1 MRAGGGNGGWQSRA
15 NLSLKRWRAGTEE
28 KKVEVAMDEIVK
40 EGMLGDIL
48 RQYQIVSE
56 TDVNAALAEQQRSG
70 CRFGEAL
77 VQLGMV
83 TQEDIDWALSNQL
96 NLPYVRLKQAM
107 IDSEA
112 TALLPAQLARK
123 FNLIPLI
130 RTGDELQIA
139 IADPLNQE
147 AVDAVVQATGCQVSL
162 SVALLRE
169 IRQMQDSFYG
179 KVEEQAAL
187 GFSSTLLPAEVTA
200 AIDADPTG
208 GKLLDWLLLSIIQQK
223 LGSLSLQP
231 LDEVVNI
238 VAKRGGMAR
247 EVGRL
252 AARHYPEVLQRI
264 RQLSSIKGT
273 TGLSARGTLAFL
285 HKGTQVAFQI
295 ALLKAQGGD
304 YVTVRRSLAAAIPA
318 RIGEAEIS
326 AEKVRAFQELAAA
339 SRGLVL
345 FASRDPDERGRF
357 IDLYLEESNIS
368 GKTVMLLGEGV
379 GRGRQRFP
387 RISIPEQPH
396 GGFNGV
402 VTAVM
407 DHDPDIVVIEDI
419 TEHQSFIAACR
430 VASRGKLVVAGLSCN
445 DTASALRH
453 LHYFWHKNYLIPT
466 YLHGIV
472 TFKCVAILCP
482 DCKESY
488 TPAAE
493 EIAALRLVK
502 PPDSF
507 YRPAGCA
514 VCDNSGYQ
522 GKHYLLDVVRFGD
535 KLRDAFEGGRDSAE
549 VMAFLQ
555 QCGYRSII
563 DEGRALLEDGSI
575 TPEEYL
581 ASVLH

>member
-1 MRAGGGNGGWQSRA
+1 
-15 NLSLKRWRAGTEE
+15 
-28 KKVEVAMDEIVK
+28 MDEVVK

-48 RQYQIVSE
+48 RQYQIISE
-56 TDVNAALAEQQRSG
+56 TDINAALAEQRRSG

-96 NLPYVRLKQAM
+96 NLPYVRLKKAM

-112 TALLPAQLARK
+112 TALVPAGLARK

-147 AVDAVVQATGCQVSL
+147 AVEAVVQATGCQVSL

-169 IRQMQDSFYG
+169 IWQMQEAFYG
-179 KVEEQAAL
+179 TVEEQASL
-187 GFSSTLLPAEVTA
+187 GFASTLLPAEVTA
-200 AIDADPTG
+200 TIDADPTG
-208 GKLLDWLLLSIIQQK
+208 GKLLDWLLLSIIEQNP
-223 LGSLSLQP
+223 GSLSLQP
-231 LDEVVNI
+231 LDEVVSI
-238 VAKRGGMAR
+238 VAKRSGVTR
-247 EVGRL
+247 EVGQL
-252 AARHYPEVLQRI
+252 AVGHYPELLQRI

-273 TGLSARGTLAFL
+273 TDLSARGTLAFL
-285 HKGTQVAFQI
+285 HKGTQVAFHI

-304 YVTVRRSLAAAIPA
+304 YVTISKPVAAVMPG
-318 RIGEAEIS
+318 RIGEAGIT
-326 AEKVRAFQELAAA
+326 ADKARAFQELAAA

-345 FASRDPDERGRF
+345 FASRDPDERGHF
-357 IDLYLEESNIS
+357 IDLYLEECDTR

-379 GRGRQRFP
+379 GRGRHRFP

-419 TEHQSFIAACR
+419 TEHQSFIAACK

-482 DCKESY
+482 NCKESF

-493 EIAALRLVK
+493 DIAVLRLGK

-522 GKHYLLDVVRFGD
+522 GKRYLLDVVRFGE
-535 KLRDAFEGGRDSAE
+535 KLRESFEGGRDSAE

-555 QCGYRSII
+555 QSGYRSII
-563 DEGRALLEDGSI
+563 DEGGALLEAGAI
-575 TPEEYL
+575 TPEEYV

>member
-1 MRAGGGNGGWQSRA
+1 MH
-15 NLSLKRWRAGTEE
+15 
-28 KKVEVAMDEIVK
+28 EIVK
-40 EGMLGDIL
+40 EGTLGDIL
-48 RQYQIVSE
+48 LQYQIISE
-56 TDVNAALAEQQRSG
+56 TDIDAALAEQRRIG

-96 NLPYVRLKQAM
+96 NLPYVRLKKVM

-112 TALLPAQLARK
+112 TALVPASMARK

-139 IADPLNQE
+139 MADPLNQE
-147 AVDAVVQATGCQVSL
+147 AVEAVAQATGCQVSL

-187 GFSSTLLPAEVTA
+187 GFSSSLLPADVTA
-200 AIDADPTG
+200 DIDADPTG

-231 LDEVVNI
+231 LDEMVSI
-238 VAKRGGMAR
+238 AAKRNGVTR
-247 EVGRL
+247 EVGQL
-252 AARHYPEVLQRI
+252 AGGNYPELLQRI
-264 RQLSSIKGT
+264 RQQSSIKGA

-285 HKGTQVAFQI
+285 HKGTQVAFRVD
-295 ALLKAQGGD
+295 LLKAQGGD
-304 YVTVRRSLAAAIPA
+304 YVSISKPVVAAIPA
-318 RIGEAEIS
+318 RIEEAGIT
-326 AEKVRAFQELAAA
+326 ADKVSAFQELAAA

-345 FASRDPDERGRF
+345 FASRDPDERGHF
-357 IDLYLEESNIS
+357 IDLYLEESDTS

-379 GRGRQRFP
+379 GRGRRRFP

-419 TEHQSFIAACR
+419 TEHQSFIAACK

-466 YLHGIV
+466 YLRGIV

-482 DCKESY
+482 DCKESF

-502 PPDSF
+502 PPDNF

-522 GKHYLLDVVRFGD
+522 GKRYLLDVVRFGD
-535 KLRDAFEGGRDSAE
+535 KLRDAFEGGRDCAE

-555 QCGYRSII
+555 QSGYRSII
-563 DEGRALLEDGSI
+563 DEGRALLEAGAI
-575 TPEEYL
+575 APEEYL

>member
-1 MRAGGGNGGWQSRA
+1 M
-15 NLSLKRWRAGTEE
+15 
-28 KKVEVAMDEIVK
+28 VEVAMDEIVK
-40 EGMLGDIL
+40 ERMLGDIL
-48 RQYQIVSE
+48 RQYQIISE
-56 TDVNAALAEQQRSG
+56 TDVNAALEKQQRSG

-77 VQLGMV
+77 VQLGIV

-112 TALLPAQLARK
+112 TALVPATLARK

-139 IADPLNQE
+139 MADPLNDE
-147 AVDAVVQATGCQVSL
+147 AVEAVAQATGCQVSL

-169 IRQMQDSFYG
+169 IRQMQEVFYG
-179 KVEEQAAL
+179 AVGEQALL

-200 AIDADPTG
+200 TIDADPTG

-223 LGSLSLQP
+223 LSSLSLQP
-231 LDEVVNI
+231 LDEMVSI
-238 VAKRGGMAR
+238 VAKRSGISR
-247 EVGRL
+247 EVGQL
-252 AARHYPEVLQRI
+252 AVGHYPELLQRI
-264 RQLSSIKGT
+264 RKLSNIMGT
-273 TGLSARGTLAFL
+273 TGLSARGKLVFV
-285 HKGTQVAFQI
+285 HKGTPVAFQV

-304 YVTVRRSLAAAIPA
+304 YVTISKPVTAAMPG
-318 RIGEAEIS
+318 RIAEAGITTD
-326 AEKVRAFQELAAA
+326 KVRAFQELAAA

-345 FASRDPDERGRF
+345 FASRDPDERGHF
-357 IDLYLEESNIS
+357 IDLYLDECDTR

-379 GRGRQRFP
+379 VRGRHRFP

-402 VTAVM
+402 VSAVM

-419 TEHQSFIAACR
+419 TEHQSFIAACK

-445 DTASALRH
+445 DTASAVRH
-453 LHYFWHKNYLIPT
+453 LHYFWHKNYLIPS
-466 YLHGIV
+466 YLYGIV

-482 DCKESY
+482 DCKESF
-488 TPAAE
+488 TPSAE

-502 PPDSF
+502 PPDNY
-507 YRPAGCA
+507 YRSAGCA
-514 VCDNSGYQ
+514 LCDNSGYR
-522 GKHYLLDVVRFGD
+522 GKRYLLDVVRFGD

-549 VMAFLQ
+549 VMASLQ
-555 QCGYRSII
+555 QSGYRSII
-563 DEGRALLEDGSI
+563 DEGRALLETGAI
-575 TPEEYL
+575 APEEYL